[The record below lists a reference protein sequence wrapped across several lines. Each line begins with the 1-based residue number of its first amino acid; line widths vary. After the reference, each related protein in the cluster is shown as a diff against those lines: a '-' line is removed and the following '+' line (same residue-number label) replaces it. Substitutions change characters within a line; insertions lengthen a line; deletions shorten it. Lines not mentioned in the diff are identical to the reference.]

1 MSLLAEIYISSD
13 DEAVAYD
20 TTPERFAERAEY
32 KSFTPLELSTLW
44 AIIRGTEWDG
54 DMLDEFQCLLEI
66 DGGERL
72 IHSLPP
78 AMISDLT
85 ALTPDRVA
93 SVTSDWAA
101 TDEMDCDPKDIRPIV
116 DDLVRLSRSASVSG
130 RGVYLWNSL

>member
-1 MSLLAEIYISSD
+1 MGLIADIFLSNDA
-13 DEAVAYD
+13 EAVAYD

-32 KSFTPLELSTLW
+32 KGFTPLELSTLW
-44 AIIRGTEWDG
+44 AIMRGIEWDV
-54 DMLDEFQCLLEI
+54 DMLDEFPCLLEI

-78 AMISDLT
+78 AMVSELA

-93 SVTSDWAA
+93 SAASDWAA

-116 DDLVRLSRSASVSG
+116 DDLVRLSRQASESG